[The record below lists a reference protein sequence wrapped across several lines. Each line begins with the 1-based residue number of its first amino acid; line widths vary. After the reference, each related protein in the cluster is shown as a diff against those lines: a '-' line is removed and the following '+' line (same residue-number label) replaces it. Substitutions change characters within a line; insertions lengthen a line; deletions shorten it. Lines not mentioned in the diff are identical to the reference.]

1 VTAPEELLCRARAE
15 TRVQIA
21 ALTADFDAVVEASRG
36 SNADDEHDPEGQ
48 TIGFERA
55 QLASVLDQARTRLA
69 ELDAAVSR
77 VADGSYGR
85 CEVCGAP
92 IGEARLQARP
102 AARTCIAHA

>member
-15 TRVQIA
+15 TREQIA

>member
-1 VTAPEELLCRARAE
+1 MTAPEEILCRARTE
-15 TRVQIA
+15 TRAQIA
-21 ALTADFDAVVEASRG
+21 ALTADYAAVVEASKG

-55 QLASVLDQARTRLA
+55 QLGSVLEQARARLA

-92 IGEARLQARP
+92 IGQARLEARP
-102 AARTCIAHA
+102 AARTCIEHA